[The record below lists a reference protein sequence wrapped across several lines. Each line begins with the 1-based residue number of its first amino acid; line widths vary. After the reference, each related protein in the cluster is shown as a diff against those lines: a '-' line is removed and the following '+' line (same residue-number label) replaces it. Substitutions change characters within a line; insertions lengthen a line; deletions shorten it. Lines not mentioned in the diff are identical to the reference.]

1 MITILTLLTVSIL
14 NIQLSFEQMLGK
26 SKKEVQNIMNAHSEF
41 NANNFGI
48 STNDNT
54 LRYYNPKK
62 DVTLIFYFN
71 QNQQCMHIKWMED
84 IESADK
90 KALELNQKYTKKGKS
105 WTTNTNN
112 KNVIIELKKEEY
124 NYSLNYHY

>member
-1 MITILTLLTVSIL
+1 MITLITILTLSIL

-26 SKKEVQNIMNAHSEF
+26 SKKEIQTSMNTYSEF
-41 NANNFGI
+41 NINNFGV

-54 LRYYNPKK
+54 LRYYNSKK

-71 QNQQCMHIKWMED
+71 KNQNCIHIKWMED
-84 IESADK
+84 IEAADK
-90 KALELNQKYTKKGKS
+90 KALELNQKYKKSGKN
-105 WTTNTNN
+105 WTTNANN
-112 KNVIIELKKEEY
+112 KNVIIELEKEEY

>member
-1 MITILTLLTVSIL
+1 MITFLTLLTISIL
-14 NIQLSFEQMLGK
+14 NVQLSFEQMLGK
-26 SKKEVQNIMNAHSEF
+26 SKKEIQTIMNSSSEF
-41 NANNFGI
+41 NINNFGV

-54 LRYYNPKK
+54 LRYYNAKK

-71 QNQQCMHIKWMED
+71 KSQNCMHIKWIED
-84 IESADK
+84 IDAAEK
-90 KALELNQKYTKKGKS
+90 KVQELNQKYKKSGKN

-112 KNVIIELKKEEY
+112 KNVIIELDKEEY